1 VKVTVNQ
8 PGGEHSEKEVA
19 ILKEGDYFGERALQT
34 TDTRSAN
41 VYAQGTVKTY
51 SLNRM
56 QFTNLIGH
64 IDEQAPDDDEMSRES
79 QIFDREDD
87 SVEAR
92 KTTMELKNKLLYGLD
107 YAEMSQVRVI
117 KSLGTGGF
125 GAVKLVYFKS
135 DQVDKKL
142 YALKCVAKYRIVK
155 YKQQRHIQDEKNIL
169 FQIKSKFVLRCYK
182 TFKDTKQVYLVT
194 DAYLGGDLWKLLHAR
209 GPFPDTVSR
218 FYAACVIEAFDYL
231 HSRGIVYRDL
241 KPENLMLH
249 TNGYLRLVDLG
260 FAKRVPI
267 GSKTWTFCGTPEYI
281 PPEVIS
287 NSGHGISADYWA
299 LGILIY
305 ELSSRKTPFKAR
317 EDLAIYSNALKGIDS
332 VTFSYKIS
340 KKCEQIIK
348 ALCRLEPSERLGYQ
362 KEGINGIRN
371 HRWYQGFDWKG
382 FQEEKIASPIV
393 PECRD
398 YLAEGTLAKAEGLQ
412 DDGQIPE
419 EMSGWDKDF

>member
-1 VKVTVNQ
+1 MNQ
-8 PGGEHSEKEVA
+8 SRK
-19 ILKEGDYFGERALQT
+19 L
-34 TDTRSAN
+34 
-41 VYAQGTVKTY
+41 
-51 SLNRM
+51 SL
-56 QFTNLIGH
+56 
-64 IDEQAPDDDEMSRES
+64 PD
-79 QIFDREDD
+79 
-87 SVEAR
+87 
-92 KTTMELKNKLLYGLD
+92 GLD
-107 YAEMSQVRVI
+107 NAEFDDLRVI
-117 KSLGTGGF
+117 KSLGHGGF
-125 GAVKLVYFKS
+125 GSVKLVTIQNPKCE
-135 DQVDKKL
+135 KKL

-182 TFKDTKQVYLVT
+182 TFKDSRQVYLLT

-231 HSRGIVYRDL
+231 HARGIVYRDL

-260 FAKRVPI
+260 FAKRVPV

-317 EDLAIYSNALKGIDS
+317 DDLTIYSNALKGIES
-332 VTFSYKIS
+332 VTFTYKIS

-348 ALCRLEPSERLGYQ
+348 ALCKLEPAERLGYQ
-362 KEGINGIRN
+362 KEGIDGIRN

-382 FQEEKIASPIV
+382 FQNEKIACPIV
-393 PECRD
+393 PEVRNYLDKD
-398 YLAEGTLAKAEGLQ
+398 YDDKFEHDLAV
-412 DDGQIPE
+412 PE
-419 EMSGWDKDF
+419 ETSGWDKDF